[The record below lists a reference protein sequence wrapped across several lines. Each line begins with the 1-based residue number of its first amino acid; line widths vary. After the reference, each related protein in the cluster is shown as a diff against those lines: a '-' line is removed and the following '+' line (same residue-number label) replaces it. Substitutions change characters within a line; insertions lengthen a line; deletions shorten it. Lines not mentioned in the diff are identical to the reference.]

1 MKCGA
6 EQVKVDLLID
16 IFVYRS
22 LKVCEIKRSQSLNQ
36 TSALRVSA
44 QVHYS
49 KVLGVAEEFNSSG
62 SSQVFSFFRKS
73 SKKFN
78 RPNFRQSPYLLE
90 GYLACRF
97 VIKTFTIWNS
107 SFRFNF

>member
-16 IFVYRS
+16 IFVYLS
-22 LKVCEIKRSQSLNQ
+22 LKVCEIKRSQTLNQ
-36 TSALRVSA
+36 TCALRVSA

-49 KVLGVAEEFNSSG
+49 KVFDVVEQFNSSG
-62 SSQVFSFFRKS
+62 SSRMFSFFRKS
-73 SKKFN
+73 SKKFI

-90 GYLACRF
+90 GYVPGLQICYKN
-97 VIKTFTIWNS
+97 IYDLKL
-107 SFRFNF
+107 